1 MVFNR
6 VAGVRFI
13 YTNPL
18 LLHLMV
24 LAVLHCAFTMAFES
38 VFPFF
43 SRTEL
48 GLDSE
53 KGLFEG
59 PTYLMI
65 GVGAGSIMGNLA
77 LARVEGRVFRGR
89 LFLMLGLLSGLSP
102 MSLSFAFN
110 IPTAMIAAAVV
121 GATTAGFMTL
131 SHGMVQAITDDRIR
145 GRVMSANTWHVQG
158 AMGGFNAVNGIL
170 MDFSWMSA
178 PLLLSGAG
186 LIFMWVMI
194 SSILTVPLR
203 AVYSRGIPAEAHVH

>member
-1 MVFNR
+1 
-6 VAGVRFI
+6 
-13 YTNPL
+13 
-18 LLHLMV
+18 MV

-43 SRTEL
+43 SRTQL
-48 GLDSE
+48 GMDSE

-65 GVGAGSIMGNLA
+65 GVGAGSIVGNLA
-77 LARVEGRVFRGR
+77 LARVEGQLFRGR
-89 LFLMLGLLSGLSP
+89 LFLILGLLSGLSP
-102 MSLSFAFN
+102 MALSFAFN
-110 IPTAMIAAAVV
+110 IPTAMIAVAVV

-131 SHGMVQAITDDRIR
+131 SHGMVQAITDDSVR

-186 LIFMWVMI
+186 LIFIWVMM
-194 SSILTVPLR
+194 SSVLTAPLR
-203 AVYSRGIPAEAHVH
+203 AIYSRGIPAEAYAH